1 MKQQI
6 IEMLIKESNGN
17 WKFFENDHK
26 LNVPVACIHVTK
38 GILGFCPVE
47 VAELLLSKGAVE
59 FIITE
64 AEFNQALLKNELS
77 KDVKPNPNK
86 EEVVT
91 LVDWFN
97 YSTQQMVQG
106 KTIPIDPNKVIEVRF
121 NSKCAWNQVVV
132 VGRTLN
138 GKYMVQAPKGSASTQ
153 VMYADF
159 DAIFRPLDWDKF
171 KPKPLTTSQLFI
183 KDLDEIFESL
193 SNDDFDSEEEYQET
207 VALKMI
213 NKGWIKK

>member
-17 WKFFENDHK
+17 WKFFENGHK

-64 AEFNQALLKNELS
+64 AEFNQTLLKNELS
-77 KDVKPNPNK
+77 KEVKPNPNK
-86 EEVVT
+86 EEVT
-91 LVDWFN
+91 SLVDWFN
-97 YSTQQMVQG
+97 YGTQQMVQG

-121 NSKCAWNQVVV
+121 NSKCAWNQIVII
-132 VGRTLN
+132 GRTLN
-138 GKYMVQAPKGSASTQ
+138 GKYIVQAPKGSASTQ

-159 DAIFRPLDWDKF
+159 DAIFRPLNWNQF
-171 KPKPLTTSQLFI
+171 KPKEPTLAQMFSSDIGKVF
-183 KDLDEIFESL
+183 KSVEE
-193 SNDDFDSEEEYQET
+193 DDFDSEEEIELFISEQM
-207 VALKMI
+207 LKL
-213 NKGWIKK
+213 GWIKK